1 MVPWGKTKKGI
12 NQIMKTHT
20 KKRKK
25 KNNNPPIYQKS
36 EQMHDVGNVNET
48 RFNKDPTL
56 KRFIFKGK

>member
-1 MVPWGKTKKGI
+1 
-12 NQIMKTHT
+12 MKTHT

-25 KNNNPPIYQKS
+25 KNNNQPIYQKS